1 MHNILVTGGA
11 GFIGSN
17 LVSELLKN
25 NQNRVY
31 VFDNLSTGR
40 LENLELKNPLLFFFN
55 IDLLSNYEDW
65 PVISNLDYLYHLS
78 ANADVRGGVQDREID
93 FKQNVIVTKSVC
105 DYAKTNNCKH
115 LVFASSATVY
125 GEPDIF
131 PTPESSF
138 LRQTSIYGASKLAG
152 EAFVQAYSEYDD
164 FKSSIFRFVSW
175 IGVGY
180 SHGVIYDF
188 YKKLVRNPK
197 ELEILG
203 DGNQSKSFLD
213 VQDGVRGIIDLT
225 KHDKNT
231 EIFNLGHTEVMNI
244 NQLAKIICNYLKLN
258 NTKFIYTGSKRGW
271 IGDSP
276 LVHLDISK
284 ANSFGWVPQVSIQKG
299 IINTLN
305 FLTANKENI
314 YR

>member
-1 MHNILVTGGA
+1 MQNILVTGGA

-65 PVISNLDYLYHLS
+65 PVISNLNYLYHLS

-152 EAFVQAYSEYDD
+152 EAFVQAYSEYAD

-188 YKKLVRNPK
+188 YKKLVLNPK

-213 VQDGVRGIIDLT
+213 VQDGVRGILG
-225 KHDKNT
+225 NT
-231 EIFNLGHTEVMNI
+231 PKLVSTIFNKKKFDSIGGWNNDYGYFLDLNCP
-244 NQLAKIICNYLKLN
+244 AK
-258 NTKFIYTGSKRGW
+258 S
-271 IGDSP
+271 
-276 LVHLDISK
+276 
-284 ANSFGWVPQVSIQKG
+284 
-299 IINTLN
+299 
-305 FLTANKENI
+305 
-314 YR
+314 

>member
-65 PVISNLDYLYHLS
+65 PVINNLNYLYHLS

-105 DYAKTNNCKH
+105 DYAKTHNCKH

-125 GEPDIF
+125 GEPNIF

-138 LRQTSIYGASKLAG
+138 LRQTSLYGASKLAG
-152 EAFVQAYSEYDD
+152 EAFVQAYSEYAD

-213 VQDGVRGIIDLT
+213 VQDGVKGIIDLT

-244 NQLAKIICNYLKLN
+244 EELAKIICNYLKLK

-284 ANSFGWVPQVSIQKG
+284 ANSFGWIPQVSIQDG
-299 IINTLN
+299 IIKTLN
-305 FLTANKENI
+305 FLTANKDNI

>member
-1 MHNILVTGGA
+1 MQNILVTGGA

-40 LENLELKNPLLFFFN
+40 LENLELDNPLLFFFN

-65 PVISNLDYLYHLS
+65 PVISNLNYLYHLS

-105 DYAKTNNCKH
+105 DYAKTHNCKH

-152 EAFVQAYSEYDD
+152 EAFVQAYSEYAD

-188 YKKLVRNPK
+188 YKKLIRNPK

-225 KHDKNT
+225 KHKKNT
-231 EIFNLGHTEVMNI
+231 EIFNLGHTEIMNI

-284 ANSFGWVPQVSIQKG
+284 ANSFGWTPQVSIKEG
-299 IINTLN
+299 INNTLN
-305 FLTANKENI
+305 FLTANKDNI

>member
-1 MHNILVTGGA
+1 MQNILVTGGA

-31 VFDNLSTGR
+31 VFDNLSTGN
-40 LENLELKNPLLFFFN
+40 LENLELKNPFLFFFD

-65 PVISNLDYLYHLS
+65 PVISNLNYLYHLS
-78 ANADVRGGVQDREID
+78 ANADVRGGVQNREID

-152 EAFVQAYSEYDD
+152 EAFVQAYSEYAD

-213 VQDGVRGIIDLT
+213 VQDGVRGIINLT

-284 ANSFGWVPQVSIQKG
+284 ANSFGWSPQVSIQKG

-305 FLTANKENI
+305 FLTANKKNI

>member
-1 MHNILVTGGA
+1 MQNILITGGA

-40 LENLELKNPLLFFFN
+40 LENLELENPLLFFFN

-65 PVISNLDYLYHLS
+65 PVINNLNYLYHLS

-105 DYAKTNNCKH
+105 DYAKTHNCKH

-152 EAFVQAYSEYDD
+152 EAFVQAYSEYAD

-213 VQDGVRGIIDLT
+213 VQDGVKGIINLT
-225 KHDKNT
+225 KHEKNT

-244 NQLAKIICNYLKLN
+244 NQLAKIICNYLKLK
-258 NTKFIYTGSKRGW
+258 NTIFIYTGSKRGW

-284 ANSFGWVPQVSIQKG
+284 ANSFGWIPQVSIQDG
-299 IINTLN
+299 IIKTLN
-305 FLTANKENI
+305 FLTANKDNI

>member
-1 MHNILVTGGA
+1 MQNILVTGGA

-17 LVSELLKN
+17 LVGELLRN

-40 LENLELKNPLLFFFN
+40 LANLDLKNPLLTFFN

-65 PVISNLDYLYHLS
+65 PVISNLNYLYHLS

-93 FKQNVIVTKSVC
+93 LKQNVIVTKSVC
-105 DYAKTNNCKH
+105 DYARTNYCKH

-152 EAFVQAYSEYDD
+152 EAFVQAYSEYSD

-188 YKKLVRNPK
+188 YKKLIRNPN

-213 VQDGVRGIIDLT
+213 VQDGVRGIIDLS

-244 NQLAKIICNYLKLN
+244 EELAKIICNYLKLK

-284 ANSFGWVPQVSIQKG
+284 ANSFGWIPQVSIQDG

-305 FLTANKENI
+305 FLTANKDNI
-314 YR
+314 QR

>member
-1 MHNILVTGGA
+1 MQNILVTGGA

-17 LVSELLKN
+17 LVRELLKN

-40 LENLELKNPLLFFFN
+40 LANLDLKNPLLTFFN

-65 PVISNLDYLYHLS
+65 PVISNLNYLYHLS

-93 FKQNVIVTKSVC
+93 LKQNVIVTKSVC
-105 DYAKTNNCKH
+105 DYARTNYCKH

-125 GEPDIF
+125 GEPETF
-131 PTPESSF
+131 PTPESAF

-152 EAFVQAYSEYDD
+152 EAFVQAYSEYSD

-188 YKKLVRNPK
+188 YKKLIRNPK

-225 KHDKNT
+225 KHNKNT
-231 EIFNLGHTEVMNI
+231 EIFNLGHTEIMNI

-258 NTKFIYTGSKRGW
+258 NTKFIYSGTKRGW
-271 IGDSP
+271 IGDAP
-276 LVHLDISK
+276 VVHLDISK
-284 ANSFGWVPQVSIQKG
+284 ANSFGWTPQVSIKEG
-299 IINTLN
+299 INNTLN

>member
-93 FKQNVIVTKSVC
+93 FKQNVIITKSVC

-152 EAFVQAYSEYDD
+152 EAFVQAYSEYAD

-225 KHDKNT
+225 EHDKKT

-244 NQLAKIICNYLKLN
+244 NQLAKIICNYLKLK

>member
-1 MHNILVTGGA
+1 MQNILITGGA

-40 LENLELKNPLLFFFN
+40 LENLELENPLLFFFN

-65 PVISNLDYLYHLS
+65 PVISNLNYLYHLS

-105 DYAKTNNCKH
+105 DYAKTHNCKH

-125 GEPDIF
+125 GEPNIF

-138 LRQTSIYGASKLAG
+138 LRQTSLYGASKLAG
-152 EAFVQAYSEYDD
+152 EAFVQAYSEYAD

-213 VQDGVRGIIDLT
+213 VQDGVKGIIDLT

-244 NQLAKIICNYLKLN
+244 NQLAKIICNYLKIK
-258 NTKFIYTGSKRGW
+258 NTKLLYTGSKRGW

-284 ANSFGWVPQVSIQKG
+284 ANSFGWIPQVSIQDG

-305 FLTANKENI
+305 FLTANKDNI

>member
-1 MHNILVTGGA
+1 MQNILVTGGA

-65 PVISNLDYLYHLS
+65 PVISNLNYLYHLS

-93 FKQNVIVTKSVC
+93 FKQNVLVTKSVC
-105 DYAKTNNCKH
+105 DYAKTHNCKH

-152 EAFVQAYSEYDD
+152 EAFVQAYSEYAD

-225 KHDKNT
+225 KHNKNT

-244 NQLAKIICNYLKLN
+244 NQLAEIICNYFKLK

>member
-1 MHNILVTGGA
+1 MQNILITGGA

-25 NQNRVY
+25 NQNRIY

-40 LENLELKNPLLFFFN
+40 LENLELENPLLFFFN

-65 PVISNLDYLYHLS
+65 PVISNLNYLYHLS

-105 DYAKTNNCKH
+105 DYAKTHNCKH

-125 GEPDIF
+125 GEPNIF

-138 LRQTSIYGASKLAG
+138 LRQTSLYGASKLAG
-152 EAFVQAYSEYDD
+152 EAFVQAYSEYAD

-213 VQDGVRGIIDLT
+213 VQDGVKGIIDLT

-244 NQLAKIICNYLKLN
+244 EELAKIICNYLKLK

-284 ANSFGWVPQVSIQKG
+284 ANSFGWIPQVSIQDG
-299 IINTLN
+299 IIKTLN
-305 FLTANKENI
+305 FLTANKDNI

>member
-1 MHNILVTGGA
+1 MQNILVTGGA

-17 LVSELLKN
+17 LVGELLKN

-31 VFDNLSTGR
+31 IFDNLSTGR
-40 LENLELKNPLLFFFN
+40 LENLDLKNPSLFFFN

-65 PVISNLDYLYHLS
+65 PIISNLNYLYHLS

-152 EAFVQAYSEYDD
+152 EAFVQAYSEYAD

-284 ANSFGWVPQVSIQKG
+284 ANSFGWVPEVSIQKG

-305 FLTANKENI
+305 FLTANKENF

>member
-1 MHNILVTGGA
+1 MKNILVTGGA

-17 LVSELLKN
+17 LVNELLKDN
-25 NQNRVY
+25 HNRVY

-40 LENLELKNPLLFFFN
+40 LGNLALENPLLSFFN

-65 PVISNLDYLYHLS
+65 PVILNLDYLYHLS
-78 ANADVRGGVQDREID
+78 ANADVRGGVNDREID
-93 FKQNVIVTKSVC
+93 LKQNVIVTKSVC
-105 DYAKTNNCKH
+105 DYAKANKCKH

-125 GEPDIF
+125 GEPEIF

-152 EAFVQAYSEYDD
+152 EAFIQAYSEYSD

-188 YKKLVRNPK
+188 YKKLIRNPN

-203 DGNQSKSFLD
+203 DGNQRKSFLD

-231 EIFNLGHTEVMNI
+231 EIFNLGHTEIMNI
-244 NQLAKIICNYLKLN
+244 NQLARIICNYLKLES
-258 NTKFIYTGSKRGW
+258 TKFIYTGSKRGW

-284 ANSFGWVPQVSIQKG
+284 ANSYGWMPQVTIKEG

-305 FLTANKENI
+305 FLIANKINI